1 MAKMSKN
8 NKSPRKLSLVKFNF
22 EAVPAQYRR
31 KYPFRASKIY
41 IYFGEIANMPG
52 HCVVA
57 DHKTGK
63 IYSGYHTENFIE
75 INADEA

>member
-1 MAKMSKN
+1 MSHRK
-8 NKSPRKLSLVKFNF
+8 PRKLSLVKFDFDNLSPTF
-22 EAVPAQYRR
+22 HTA
-31 KYPFRASKIY
+31 YPFKRGGTYVFI
-41 IYFGEIANMPG
+41 GEIPNMLG

-75 INADEA
+75 LSEEEV

>member
-1 MAKMSKN
+1 MSQRK
-8 NKSPRKLSLVKFNF
+8 PGKLSLVKFDF
-22 EAVPAQYRR
+22 ENLSPTFHTA
-31 KYPFRASKIY
+31 YPFKRGGTYVFI
-41 IYFGEIANMPG
+41 GEIANMLG

-75 INADEA
+75 LSEEEV